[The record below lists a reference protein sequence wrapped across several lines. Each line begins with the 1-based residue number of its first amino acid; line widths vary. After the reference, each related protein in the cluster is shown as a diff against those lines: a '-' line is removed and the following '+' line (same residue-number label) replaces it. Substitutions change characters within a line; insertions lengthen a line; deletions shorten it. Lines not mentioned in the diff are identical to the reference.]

1 MYKQAS
7 ILSLSKMAEKA
18 FSFFTV
24 IQLTYLFQP
33 EAMGRFFFYFS
44 FISLLIPIMD
54 LGLKK
59 VFVLRWNKANKLER
73 SELFGSLI
81 IIKIILGFIC
91 LGFALLIDRVVNG
104 TDSSL
109 LSVGCCFLAIFSDEL
124 AQLFRSADHAKE
136 VYTYEIISPLIA
148 KLSCLLVIFF
158 FKNHME
164 SIEIVLLTYA
174 CCNIIAIL
182 LSSFSLRSCIPSFN
196 LAHLKSQSI
205 SVIREGLPFSFTS
218 IFVMLAFFA
227 DSVILSFYSLEQTG
241 IYNCAYRIIIVFG
254 VLSGGI
260 CHVAFT
266 RFSNYSAKSDLASIN
281 DSLNQIIPFIVI
293 LFGGILFFVMAL
305 GQELIDFIYSEDFK
319 SAGYIMLLLAPF
331 VLLAALSNI
340 FAHTLESLSLQK
352 KVMKFN
358 LYSCGANIIANILFI
373 PVWGMYAAA
382 VSTVITEFLNCVM
395 SYLAVKKLG
404 LEFRFSPRLYISLI
418 LLALGAFWVS
428 EFNLF
433 IGSGL
438 GLLMLISVSFTFL
451 KTNSKFKTGEKSCV
465 L

>member
-18 FSFFTV
+18 FSFLTI
-24 IQLTYLFQP
+24 IQLTYLFKP

-59 VFVLRWNKANKLER
+59 VFVIHWNKTSQVER

-81 IIKIILGFIC
+81 IIKMLLGLVC
-91 LGFALLIDRVVNG
+91 LGLALLVDQAFNG
-104 TDSSL
+104 FDASA
-109 LSVGCCFLAIFSDEL
+109 LSVCCCFLAIFSDEL
-124 AQLFRSADHAKE
+124 GQLFRSADHAKE
-136 VYTYEIISPLIA
+136 IYTYEIISPFIA
-148 KLSCLLVIFF
+148 KLTCLAAVFL
-158 FKNHME
+158 FKSHIG
-164 SIEIVLLTYA
+164 SIELVLVTYA
-174 CCNIIAIL
+174 SCNVIAVL
-182 LSSFSLRSCIPSFN
+182 LSSVSLRSCMPRFS
-196 LAHLKSQSI
+196 LQHLKSQSTRLM
-205 SVIREGLPFSFTS
+205 REGLPFSFTS

-266 RFSNYSAKSDLASIN
+266 RFSHYSAKSDLSSIN
-281 DSLNQIIPFIVI
+281 HSLKQIIPFLIV

-305 GQELIDFIYSEDFK
+305 GQELIDFVYPEDFK
-319 SAGYIMLLLAPF
+319 TAGTIMLLLAPF
-331 VLLAALSNI
+331 ILLAALSNI
-340 FAHTLESLSLQK
+340 FAHTLEAMSLQK

-358 LYSCGANIIANILFI
+358 LYSCGANIVANIIFI
-373 PVWGMYAAA
+373 PIWGMYAAA
-382 VSTVITEFLNCVM
+382 ISTVITEFLNCLM
-395 SYLAVKKLG
+395 SYLAVRKLG
-404 LEFRFSPRLYISLI
+404 IKFSFSAALYINLS

-428 EFNLF
+428 EMNLF

-438 GLLMLISVSFTFL
+438 GVLMLVLIMLSFL
-451 KTNSKFKTGEKSCV
+451 KINSKIKTGEKSCV